1 MIAQENGRVKY
12 VHKMSLEDAMAEHQQ
27 TLMTASKQL
36 EVSFGCM
43 NSIQDFIPKEEWIK
57 LQQVNKYFY
66 ETAVSRVQTRIK
78 SEKLERLR
86 REERNVPPP
95 LPQLFAV
102 SGTGLFGAPVAFP

>member
-12 VHKMSLEDAMAEHQQ
+12 VHKMSLEDSMAEHQQ
-27 TLMTASKQL
+27 TLITASKQL

-86 REERNVPPP
+86 LEEKKKTVQV
-95 LPQLFAV
+95 LQLFA
-102 SGTGLFGAPVAFP
+102 G

>member
-1 MIAQENGRVKY
+1 
-12 VHKMSLEDAMAEHQQ
+12 MSLEDAMSKHQS

-43 NSIQDFIPKEEWIK
+43 DSIQDFIPKEEWIK
-57 LQQVNKYFY
+57 LQQVNKFFY

-86 REERNVPPP
+86 LEEKKKS
-95 LPQLFAV
+95 A
-102 SGTGLFGAPVAFP
+102 A